1 MTNVVALNFFY
12 DVPVKLYSSHLL
24 LMAVFLLLPDVQRL
38 LGGLLFNRPT
48 EARTLDMPFSF
59 SRRERWGLLAL
70 MTLFLVTV
78 VGVFYE
84 ELTLLRHFPRKP
96 NRSVPREMS

>member
-1 MTNVVALNFFY
+1 
-12 DVPVKLYSSHLL
+12 
-24 LMAVFLLLPDVQRL
+24 
-38 LGGLLFNRPT
+38 
-48 EARTLDMPFSF
+48 MPFSF

-70 MTLFLVTV
+70 KTLFLVTV